1 MMHVC
6 TCIFTLLE
14 LTSTQVMASGTDS
27 GLVLLIPWHNGGS
40 MSSFEDIGG
49 TDVTSRVFLS
59 LILSQVLKVSTQ

>member
-1 MMHVC
+1 
-6 TCIFTLLE
+6 
-14 LTSTQVMASGTDS
+14 MASGTDS